1 MIDVTPEKRR
11 CHRPEKAGGSLQC
24 QVVETSAL
32 RGEGSRQAAQK
43 AAELARK
50 GQRRQ
55 PPHVFQGSVEH
66 AWLTSRT

>member
-1 MIDVTPEKRR
+1 M
-11 CHRPEKAGGSLQC
+11 
-24 QVVETSAL
+24 VETSAL